1 MSLWVFKSYLTAVGE
16 HGRDEIDDWYKALP
30 LNAQARCPF
39 RKSLVS
45 IFAGQREEWEGML
58 T

>member
-1 MSLWVFKSYLTAVGE
+1 LNSADRTSSRAL
-16 HGRDEIDDWYKALP
+16 RDTTE
-30 LNAQARCPF
+30 ARCPF

>member
-1 MSLWVFKSYLTAVGE
+1 MGGSMDASSCMSYGS
-16 HGRDEIDDWYKALP
+16 RP
-30 LNAQARCPF
+30 ARCPF

>member
-1 MSLWVFKSYLTAVGE
+1 MVHLMQVRFLFLRALMTVVGLTC
-16 HGRDEIDDWYKALP
+16 HTRIRSCP
-30 LNAQARCPF
+30 SRCPF

>member
-1 MSLWVFKSYLTAVGE
+1 LLRKHYGLTLVLDKGM
-16 HGRDEIDDWYKALP
+16 GTKQMRDM
-30 LNAQARCPF
+30 ARCPF

-45 IFAGQREEWEGML
+45 IFAGQRVQWEGML